1 MKIYTEILGNLSAP
15 EWSERAK
22 NARKEYI
29 DLDQWT
35 AQKSRFVVKSD
46 QSNEYAVALKRHSQL
61 LNGDIIDYQPHENKI
76 VAIRIQLSDV
86 LVIDL
91 SGLSRE
97 KPETIIHISVE
108 LGHAIGNQHW
118 PAVVKG
124 TKVYVPLTVDK
135 KVMDCVMRTHHIEGI
150 SYSFQP
156 GSEIIPYLAPHE
168 IRRLFGGTGPDSDV
182 HHHPENAHTHM
193 HTHTYEHAHAHVDGH
208 EHEHAQTGGHENMHT
223 HPHTH
228 SYGHEHE
235 HEHADG
241 QEHTHMHTHVH

>member
-15 EWSERAK
+15 EWSETAK
-22 NARKEYI
+22 KARKEYI

-61 LNGDIIDYQPHENKI
+61 LNGDIIDYRPQENKI

-135 KVMDCVMRTHHIEGI
+135 KVMDSVMRTHHIENI
-150 SYSFQP
+150 AYSFQP

-182 HHHPENAHTHM
+182 HHHSECAHSHMHM
-193 HTHTYEHAHAHVDGH
+193 HTHTYEHAHAHDDGH
-208 EHEHAQTGGHENMHT
+208 E
-223 HPHTH
+223 
-228 SYGHEHE
+228 HEHE

-241 QEHTHMHTHVH
+241 QEKMHAHVH